1 METTLNPLGAGYPV
15 SLPIFDGP
23 IELLLH
29 LIERQE
35 LDITEVSLV
44 AITDQYLR
52 AIEAMQEVE
61 PEALADFLVVAA
73 RLLYIKSR
81 GLLPQPVV
89 EEEEEEKQSE
99 ALIQQLLDYRRFKAA
114 AGELRLRAS
123 IGLRTNARLAPPQ
136 MERRLDLTDLTIE
149 RLAAAAQR
157 RNAQRRQQPGSAD
170 CASLPNH
177 SCRADLRHPGTNQ
190 KPSRRRWRRRHL
202 SALLGASVAE
212 PQPTGGRRHV
222 PGSSGA
228 DQATGNCGRTARNFR
243 RDCPAQRAIRGKMGR
258 TGGAG

>member
-1 METTLNPLGAGYPV
+1 METALNPLGAGYPV

-52 AIEAMQEVE
+52 AIEAMQEIE

-81 GLLPQPVV
+81 GLLPQPEV
-89 EEEEEEKQSE
+89 EEEEEKQSE
-99 ALIQQLLDYRRFKAA
+99 ALLQQLLDYRRFKAA
-114 AGELRLRAS
+114 ADELRLRAS
-123 IGLRTNARLAPPQ
+123 MGLRTNVRLAPPQ
-136 MERRLDLTDLTIE
+136 MERRLDLTELTIE

-157 RNAQRRQQPGSAD
+157 AMRNV
-170 CASLPNH
+170 ASSVAPP
-177 SCRADLRHPGTNQ
+177 SVRAYPITVAEQMAAIVERIRSQAGT
-190 KPSRRRWRRRHL
+190 KGGGDRYL
-202 SALLGASVAE
+202 SFTALLSQSRSRLEIVVTFLAVLELIKQREIAAE
-212 PQPTGGRRHV
+212 QQETFGEIVLRSLV
-222 PGSSGA
+222 
-228 DQATGNCGRTARNFR
+228 
-243 RDCPAQRAIRGKMGR
+243 
-258 TGGAG
+258 

>member
-35 LDITEVSLV
+35 LDITEVSLM

-52 AIEAMQEVE
+52 AIEAMQEIE

-81 GLLPQPVV
+81 GLLPQPEV
-89 EEEEEEKQSE
+89 EEEEEKQSE
-99 ALIQQLLDYRRFKAA
+99 ALLQQLLDYRRFKAA
-114 AGELRLRAS
+114 ADELRLRAS

-136 MERRLDLTDLTIE
+136 MERRLDLSALTIE

-157 RNAQRRQQPGSAD
+157 ALRNVGSSPAPPTVRAYPITVAEQMAAIRERIRSQASAD
-170 CASLPNH
+170 GGGD
-177 SCRADLRHPGTNQ
+177 RY
-190 KPSRRRWRRRHL
+190 L
-202 SALLGASVAE
+202 SFTALLSLSRSRLEIVVTFLAVLELIKQREIAAE
-212 PQPTGGRRHV
+212 QHETFGEIVLR
-222 PGSSGA
+222 SLL
-228 DQATGNCGRTARNFR
+228 
-243 RDCPAQRAIRGKMGR
+243 
-258 TGGAG
+258 

>member
-35 LDITEVSLV
+35 LDITEVSLM

-52 AIEAMQEVE
+52 AIEALQEIE

-81 GLLPQPVV
+81 GLLPQPEV
-89 EEEEEEKQSE
+89 EEEEEKQSE
-99 ALIQQLLDYRRFKAA
+99 ALLQQLLDYRRFKAA
-114 AGELRLRAS
+114 ADELRLRAS

-136 MERRLDLTDLTIE
+136 MERRLDLSALTIE

-157 RNAQRRQQPGSAD
+157 ALRNVASSVAPPSVRAYPITVAEQMAAIRERIRSQAGAD
-170 CASLPNH
+170 GGGD
-177 SCRADLRHPGTNQ
+177 RY
-190 KPSRRRWRRRHL
+190 L
-202 SALLGASVAE
+202 SFTALLSQSRSRLEIVVTFLAVLELIKQREIAAE
-212 PQPTGGRRHV
+212 QHETFGEIVLR
-222 PGSSGA
+222 SLL
-228 DQATGNCGRTARNFR
+228 
-243 RDCPAQRAIRGKMGR
+243 
-258 TGGAG
+258 

>member
-15 SLPIFDGP
+15 RLPIFDGP

-35 LDITEVSLV
+35 LDITEVSLM

-52 AIEAMQEVE
+52 AIEALQEIE

-81 GLLPQPVV
+81 GLLPQPEV
-89 EEEEEEKQSE
+89 EEEEEKQSE
-99 ALIQQLLDYRRFKAA
+99 ALLQQLLDYRRFKAA
-114 AGELRLRAS
+114 ADELRLRAS
-123 IGLRTNARLAPPQ
+123 IGLRTNVRLAPPQ

-157 RNAQRRQQPGSAD
+157 ALRNV
-170 CASLPNH
+170 ASSVAPP
-177 SCRADLRHPGTNQ
+177 SVRAYPITVAEQMAAILDRIRNQ
-190 KPSRRRWRRRHL
+190 AGIEGGGDRYL
-202 SALLGASVAE
+202 SFTALLSQSRSRLEIVITFLAVLELIKQREIAAE
-212 PQPTGGRRHV
+212 QQETFGEIVLRSLV
-222 PGSSGA
+222 
-228 DQATGNCGRTARNFR
+228 
-243 RDCPAQRAIRGKMGR
+243 
-258 TGGAG
+258 

>member
-1 METTLNPLGAGYPV
+1 METTLNPLGAGYLV

-52 AIEAMQEVE
+52 AIEALQEIE

-81 GLLPQPVV
+81 GLLPQPEV
-89 EEEEEEKQSE
+89 EEEEEKQSE
-99 ALIQQLLDYRRFKAA
+99 ALLQQLLDYRRFKAA
-114 AGELRLRAS
+114 ADELRLRAS
-123 IGLRTNARLAPPQ
+123 IGLRTNVRLAPPQ

-157 RNAQRRQQPGSAD
+157 AMRNV
-170 CASLPNH
+170 ASSVAPP
-177 SCRADLRHPGTNQ
+177 SVRAYPITVAEQMAAILDRIRNQ
-190 KPSRRRWRRRHL
+190 AGIEGGGDRYL
-202 SALLGASVAE
+202 SFTALLSQSRSRLEIVITFLAVLELIKQREIAAE
-212 PQPTGGRRHV
+212 QQETFGEIVLRSLV
-222 PGSSGA
+222 
-228 DQATGNCGRTARNFR
+228 
-243 RDCPAQRAIRGKMGR
+243 
-258 TGGAG
+258 

>member
-15 SLPIFDGP
+15 RLPIFDGP

-35 LDITEVSLV
+35 LDITEVSLM

-52 AIEAMQEVE
+52 AIEALQEIE

-81 GLLPQPVV
+81 GLLPQPEVE

-99 ALIQQLLDYRRFKAA
+99 ALLQQLLDYRRFKAA
-114 AGELRLRAS
+114 ADELRLRAS

-136 MERRLDLTDLTIE
+136 KERRLDLSALTIE

-157 RNAQRRQQPGSAD
+157 ALRNV
-170 CASLPNH
+170 ASSVAPP
-177 SCRADLRHPGTNQ
+177 SVRAYPITVAEQMAAIRERIRSQAGIEGGGDRY
-190 KPSRRRWRRRHL
+190 L
-202 SALLGASVAE
+202 SFTALLSQSCSRLEIVVTFLAVLELIKQREIAAE
-212 PQPTGGRRHV
+212 QQETFGEIVLRSLV
-222 PGSSGA
+222 
-228 DQATGNCGRTARNFR
+228 
-243 RDCPAQRAIRGKMGR
+243 
-258 TGGAG
+258 

>member
-1 METTLNPLGAGYPV
+1 METALNPLGAGYPV

-52 AIEAMQEVE
+52 AIEAMQEIE

-81 GLLPQPVV
+81 GLLPQPEV
-89 EEEEEEKQSE
+89 EEEEEKQSE
-99 ALIQQLLDYRRFKAA
+99 ALLQQLLDYRRFKAA
-114 AGELRLRAS
+114 ADELRLRAS
-123 IGLRTNARLAPPQ
+123 MGLRTNVRLAPPQ

-157 RNAQRRQQPGSAD
+157 AMRNV
-170 CASLPNH
+170 ASSVAPP
-177 SCRADLRHPGTNQ
+177 SVRAYPITVAEQMAAILERIRSQAGTEGGGD
-190 KPSRRRWRRRHL
+190 RYL
-202 SALLGASVAE
+202 SFTALLSQSRSRLEIVVTFLAVLELIKQREIAAE
-212 PQPTGGRRHV
+212 QQETFGEIVLRSLV
-222 PGSSGA
+222 
-228 DQATGNCGRTARNFR
+228 
-243 RDCPAQRAIRGKMGR
+243 
-258 TGGAG
+258 

>member
-15 SLPIFDGP
+15 RLPIFDGP

-52 AIEAMQEVE
+52 AIEGMQEIE

-81 GLLPQPVV
+81 GLLPQPEV
-89 EEEEEEKQSE
+89 EEEEEKQSE
-99 ALIQQLLDYRRFKAA
+99 ALLQQLLDYRRFKAA
-114 AGELRLRAS
+114 ADELRLRAS

-136 MERRLDLTDLTIE
+136 MERRLDLSALTIE

-157 RNAQRRQQPGSAD
+157 ALRNVASSPAPPTVRAYPITVAERISAIRERIRSQAGID
-170 CASLPNH
+170 GGGD
-177 SCRADLRHPGTNQ
+177 RY
-190 KPSRRRWRRRHL
+190 L
-202 SALLGASVAE
+202 SFTALLSQSRSRLEIVVTFLAVLELIKQREIAAEQHETFGEIVLRSVL
-212 PQPTGGRRHV
+212 
-222 PGSSGA
+222 
-228 DQATGNCGRTARNFR
+228 
-243 RDCPAQRAIRGKMGR
+243 
-258 TGGAG
+258 

>member
-52 AIEAMQEVE
+52 AIEALQEIE

-81 GLLPQPVV
+81 GLLPQPEV
-89 EEEEEEKQSE
+89 EEEEEKQSE
-99 ALIQQLLDYRRFKAA
+99 ALLQQLLDYRRFKAA
-114 AGELRLRAS
+114 ADELRLRAS
-123 IGLRTNARLAPPQ
+123 IGLRTNVRLAPPQ

-157 RNAQRRQQPGSAD
+157 AMRNV
-170 CASLPNH
+170 ASSVAPP
-177 SCRADLRHPGTNQ
+177 SVRAYPITVAEQMAAILDRIRNQ
-190 KPSRRRWRRRHL
+190 AGIEGGGDRYL
-202 SALLGASVAE
+202 SFRALLSQSRSRLEIVITFLAVLELIKQREIAAE
-212 PQPTGGRRHV
+212 QQETFGEIVLRSLV
-222 PGSSGA
+222 
-228 DQATGNCGRTARNFR
+228 
-243 RDCPAQRAIRGKMGR
+243 
-258 TGGAG
+258 

>member
-35 LDITEVSLV
+35 LDITEVSLM

-52 AIEAMQEVE
+52 AIEAMQEIE

-81 GLLPQPVV
+81 GLLPQPEV
-89 EEEEEEKQSE
+89 EEEEEKQSE
-99 ALIQQLLDYRRFKAA
+99 ALLQQLLDYRRFKAA
-114 AGELRLRAS
+114 ADELRLRAS

-136 MERRLDLTDLTIE
+136 MERRLDLSALTIE

-157 RNAQRRQQPGSAD
+157 ALRNVGSSPAPPTVRAYPITVAEQMAAIRERIRSQAGAD
-170 CASLPNH
+170 GGGD
-177 SCRADLRHPGTNQ
+177 RY
-190 KPSRRRWRRRHL
+190 L
-202 SALLGASVAE
+202 SFTALLSQSRSRLEIVVTFLAVLELIKQREIAAE
-212 PQPTGGRRHV
+212 QHETFGEIVLR
-222 PGSSGA
+222 SLL
-228 DQATGNCGRTARNFR
+228 
-243 RDCPAQRAIRGKMGR
+243 
-258 TGGAG
+258 

>member
-1 METTLNPLGAGYPV
+1 METALNPLGAGYPV

-52 AIEAMQEVE
+52 AIEAMQEIE

-81 GLLPQPVV
+81 GLLPQPEV
-89 EEEEEEKQSE
+89 EEEEEKQSE
-99 ALIQQLLDYRRFKAA
+99 ALLQQLLDYRRFKAA
-114 AGELRLRAS
+114 ADELRLRAS
-123 IGLRTNARLAPPQ
+123 MGLRTNVRLAPPQ
-136 MERRLDLTDLTIE
+136 MERRLDLTELTIE

-157 RNAQRRQQPGSAD
+157 AMRNV
-170 CASLPNH
+170 ASSVAPP
-177 SCRADLRHPGTNQ
+177 SVRAYPITVAEQMAAIRERIRNQAGTEGGGD
-190 KPSRRRWRRRHL
+190 RYL
-202 SALLGASVAE
+202 SFTALLSQSRSRLEIVVTFLAVLELIKQREIAAE
-212 PQPTGGRRHV
+212 QHETFGEIVLR
-222 PGSSGA
+222 SLL
-228 DQATGNCGRTARNFR
+228 
-243 RDCPAQRAIRGKMGR
+243 
-258 TGGAG
+258 